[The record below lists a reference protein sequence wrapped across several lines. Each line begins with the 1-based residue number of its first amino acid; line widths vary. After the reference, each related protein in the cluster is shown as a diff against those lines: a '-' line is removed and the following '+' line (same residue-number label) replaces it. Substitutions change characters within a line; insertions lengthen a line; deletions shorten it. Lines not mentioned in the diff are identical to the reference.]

1 MKAIIHANVVL
12 EDRILSDGV
21 IQIENGRIAEIGK
34 TDAIKLLDACEIID
48 AENRFVGPGFV
59 DIHCHAGGDAWAYE
73 DPMRMARFHLAGGT
87 TSLNCTI
94 YHDIGEEGAI
104 RAMKKIRKAMEEN
117 SPGNIMGIHFEGP
130 FLNPGYGAM
139 AKTIRPVDKREYRRY
154 LAEAGDILRMW
165 TVAPELENA
174 REFITD
180 VHAAGI
186 PIAMGHSA
194 ASPEDVFWAVD
205 HGATICTH
213 IMDATC
219 CWISPS
225 RWGGTREC
233 GFDEAVM
240 LCDKIYCE
248 IINDR
253 EGIHVRPE
261 NDPAYS

>member
-154 LAEAGDILRMW
+154 LAGSRRYSQDVDGCTRAGKCQGVHNRCPCRGYPDSDGTLGCFPGGCILGGRSWRYHMYSYHGCHRLLDF
-165 TVAPELENA
+165 A
-174 REFITD
+174 FK
-180 VHAAGI
+180 
-186 PIAMGHSA
+186 MGRNQ
-194 ASPEDVFWAVD
+194 
-205 HGATICTH
+205 G
-213 IMDATC
+213 M
-219 CWISPS
+219 
-225 RWGGTREC
+225 R
-233 GFDEAVM
+233 
-240 LCDKIYCE
+240 L
-248 IINDR
+248 
-253 EGIHVRPE
+253 
-261 NDPAYS
+261 